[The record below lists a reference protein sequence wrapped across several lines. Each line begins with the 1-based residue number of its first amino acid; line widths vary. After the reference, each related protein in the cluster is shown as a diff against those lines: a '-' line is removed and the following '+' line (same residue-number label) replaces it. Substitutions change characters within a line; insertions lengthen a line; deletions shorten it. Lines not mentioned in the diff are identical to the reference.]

1 MREDETVSQQKQ
13 NESAYADLLR
23 DLTHEAPRNGY
34 SRDTLK
40 LANAQIAMVV
50 ANDATIV
57 GEACVDAD
65 EQLVA
70 LVKASLA
77 APECNAMLLAGIGE
91 AIVNAVKARA
101 PGWIISDVLNA
112 CADAGEARR
121 VDARFA
127 REVVSA

>member
-1 MREDETVSQQKQ
+1 VNEQKK
-13 NESAYADLLR
+13 NEAAYAELLR
-23 DLTHEAPRNGY
+23 DLSHAEPVNGFT
-34 SRDTLK
+34 RDTLK
-40 LANAQIAMVV
+40 LTAAQVATVIAR
-50 ANDATIV
+50 DATIV

-65 EQLVA
+65 EQIVA

-77 APECNAMLLAGIGE
+77 APECNPMLLAGIGA

-127 REVVSA
+127 REAVSA